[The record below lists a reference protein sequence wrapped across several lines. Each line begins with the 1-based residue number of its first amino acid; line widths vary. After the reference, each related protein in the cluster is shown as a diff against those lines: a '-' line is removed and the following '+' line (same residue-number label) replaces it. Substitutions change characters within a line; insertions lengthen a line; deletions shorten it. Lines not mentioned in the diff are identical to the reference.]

1 MTNLH
6 NDKQPNFVTFL
17 RDNCPCPNPPHP
29 DLEQRIIDSLESRSN
44 QEQLGEHRSIWYHS
58 RTIVRNPRLAI
69 ARSTSAK
76 LIATGFLFTS
86 VSFGFKIPRVA
97 VEPQELENF
106 LVNNWQDTLDS
117 YSYSNVESTEANWL
131 IPVTDKRQ
139 KALSVSAP

>member
-17 RDNCPCPNPPHP
+17 RDNCPSPNPPHP
-29 DLEQRIIDSLESRSN
+29 DLEQRIIDSLDSSDN
-44 QEQLGEHRSIWYHS
+44 QKQLSEHRSLWYHS
-58 RTIVRNPRLAI
+58 RTVARNPRLAI
-69 ARSTSAK
+69 AGSTSAK

-97 VEPQELENF
+97 IEPQELENF
-106 LVNNWQDTLDS
+106 LVKNWQDSLDS
-117 YSYSNVESTEANWL
+117 YTYSNVEYMEADWL
-131 IPVTDKRQ
+131 IPEAEGK